1 MKKLRKAVALLVG
14 TVMALSSMPQMAL
27 AEKTDD
33 AYMYGWYV
41 SGPDQN
47 DNIKAYVDNNES
59 VSGSNSVYIQKND
72 QNWEDFSVD
81 QNVTIPAG
89 EYTLSLWVKGGYE
102 DATTVLFED
111 GHWQTHKLLNGEYT
125 TGTAFTRTEGENGW
139 VKLEKTLTVDTTTKR
154 IRILTVGWANGFYVD
169 DISLVKEGTTNNIL
183 TNGSFEMKAP
193 TYTSEFEPYFQG
205 WTRWDNGAAPNGET
219 RYACV
224 TDEIAYSGDKSLV
237 IKHKTAEGGM
247 MVVQEGLSLTGAYTL
262 SYWAIGQNSTKQ
274 LVIMQG
280 QDGLWQ
286 GYSVQDVATA
296 TETDGDWTKYTVNM
310 TVPEENTQN
319 AIVFC
324 SDGDTDGWFID
335 DISIVP
341 QGTTTNVIKNGSFD
355 FDGTPTYTSELEP
368 YFMGW
373 GNWSAAVL
381 DNVNT
386 FYCVTNEIAHSG
398 NNSVVIRHA
407 DSSQGWK
414 AVTIAQEGLSYGA
427 GTYTLSFWAAGNY
440 ANNLCGM
447 TSNGDWWDDFYL
459 TDFTVAETDGD
470 WTKYTIDFTVPEGK
484 TQNAI
489 TLMSNGDTQGLYL
502 DDISLVKDGTTENL
516 LKNGSFDDDGMPD
529 YKAEYTTAY
538 EDYFQGWEKEY
549 GVTENG
555 STIFSCVTNGFAHS
569 GSNSVVLRHIDESQN
584 DRDLMIKQAGLSLGE
599 GTYTLSF
606 WAAGTVAD
614 LDNDTYRY
622 QHIVWLEGLD
632 PSYRYV
638 TDMTTGTTDGD
649 WSYYT
654 LDFTVPAGSTVS
666 AVKLSTRGHGTQY
679 LYIDD
684 FNLVKSG
691 TTENILKN
699 GSFDDDGIPDY
710 TTAYEDHFYGWE
722 RDDAVTQ
729 NGSTVFSCVI
739 DEMAHSGNHSMVL
752 RHVDGSQNDRDLM
765 IKQTGLSLGEGTY
778 TLSFW
783 AAGTV
788 ADWDDDTYRYQ
799 HIVWLEGLDPS
810 YRYVTD
816 MTTSETDGDWRKYTL
831 DFTVPAGSTV
841 SAIKLSTRGHGT
853 VSLYV
858 DDFSLVKQGTT
869 NNILK
874 NGSFDDDGV
883 PEYKTGLGDYFAG
896 WNDWSAIEKDGNLV
910 FMCVTDEKAHS
921 GNKSFVL
928 RHVDNSKPSN
938 ICIAQNVPSLEAGE
952 YTISFW
958 STGAKKNG
966 LQAVTLADPWKRY
979 SLESF
984 TVTEI
989 DGEWSKYELTV
1000 TADGG
1005 ETAISFPT
1013 DGQTE
1018 GWFIDDIS
1026 LVKSGTTENL
1036 VKNGGFEYKGLDG
1049 YYVSEPKVMKIEGES
1064 KREITSLESG
1074 LLEVSIEVTNYTM
1087 GDDFAPILIA
1097 ALYNGDKY
1105 VKMEYGKQI
1114 SYERQAEGF
1123 VEDELCFTVE
1133 VPQMTDGADYSLK
1146 IMCWDGLTTI
1156 IPLMDA
1162 LELE

>member
-33 AYMYGWYV
+33 AYMYGWSDWSAV
-41 SGPDQN
+41 EKDGDLVFLCVTDEKAHSGN
-47 DNIKAYVDNNES
+47 NSFVLRHVDNS
-59 VSGSNSVYIQKND
+59 KPSNICLA
-72 QNWEDFSVD
+72 
-81 QNVTIPAG
+81 QNVPSLEAGNYTISFWSIGVKNNGLQAVTLADPWVRYPLEQFTVTETDG
-89 EYTLSLWVKGGYE
+89 EWSKYELTVTASGGE
-102 DATTVLFED
+102 TAITFPTD
-111 GHWQTHKLLNGEYT
+111 GQ
-125 TGTAFTRTEGENGW
+125 TEGW
-139 VKLEKTLTVDTTTKR
+139 Y
-154 IRILTVGWANGFYVD
+154 ID
-169 DISLVKEGTTNNIL
+169 DISLVKTGTTNNII
-183 TNGSFEMKAP
+183 TNGSFEVKTP

-237 IKHKTAEGGM
+237 IKHKTTEGGM
-247 MVVQEGLSLTGAYTL
+247 MVVQEGLNLTGAYTL

-386 FYCVTNEIAHSG
+386 FYCVTNEFAHSG

-699 GSFDDDGIPDY
+699 GSFDDDGVPDY
-710 TTAYEDHFYGWE
+710 TTALEKYFYNWE
-722 RDDAVTQ
+722 REYNIAE
-729 NGSTVFSCVI
+729 NGSTIFTCVT
-739 DEMAHSGNHSMVL
+739 DEKSHSGNNSFVL
-752 RHVDGSQNDRDLM
+752 RSLDTGDKDLM
-765 IKQTGLSLGEGTY
+765 LKQTGLGLGEGSY
-778 TLSFW
+778 SLSFW
-783 AAGTV
+783 ATGTV
-788 ADWDDDTYRYQ
+788 ADWDNDSYRYQ
-799 HIVWLEGLDPS
+799 QIVWIEGLDPS
-810 YRYVTD
+810 YNYVTN
-816 MTTSETDGDWRKYTL
+816 MTTSETDGEWRKYVL
-831 DFTVPAGSTV
+831 NFTVPSGTTV
-841 SAIKLSTRGHGT
+841 NSVKLSTRGHGT
-853 VSLYV
+853 VGMYV
-858 DDFSLVKQGTT
+858 DDFCLVKQGTT

-979 SLESF
+979 PLESF

-1036 VKNGGFEYKGLDG
+1036 VKNGGFEYKGLEG
-1049 YYVSEPKVMKIEGES
+1049 YYASTPKVMKIDGDS
-1064 KREITSLESG
+1064 KREITALESG
-1074 LLEVSIEVTNYTM
+1074 LLEISVEVTNYTM
-1087 GDDFAPILIA
+1087 GDDFAPIMIA
-1097 ALYNGDKY
+1097 ALYNGGQF
-1105 VKMEYGKQI
+1105 VKMEYVQQGT
-1114 SYERQAEGF
+1114 YERQAEGF

-1133 VPQMTDGADYSLK
+1133 VPQMTAGTDYSLK
-1146 IMCWDGLTTI
+1146 VMCWKDLSTF
-1156 IPLMDA
+1156 IPLVNA